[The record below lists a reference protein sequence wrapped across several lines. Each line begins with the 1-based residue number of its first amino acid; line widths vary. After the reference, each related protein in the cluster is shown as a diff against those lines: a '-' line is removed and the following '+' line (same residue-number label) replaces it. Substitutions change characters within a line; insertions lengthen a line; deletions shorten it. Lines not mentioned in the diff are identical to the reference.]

1 MMDNPMRKT
10 KASRFIAGASLS
22 IAIFGASLAGGTM
35 FATPADASG
44 CNCGTIRG
52 FHQETRNYLADRIR
66 EAADRIIEALKGHS
80 AQNSAFLDKQI
91 EANKRIAD
99 AEQVNDTMRERMKI
113 RAEAESGKFDPN
125 PVACLIA
132 SLFSGGGGGAGQGGG
147 NGSDA
152 INGFAAWASGANP
165 AVMAGGAALGK
176 YITDQQKQMGGKSTD
191 FSVPY
196 QHPTMP
202 ANDPAVQAMVNNLL
216 MAAPPRPIT
225 EAESKTPVGVAE
237 IARREQVNAA
247 LRASAQGLA
256 FSLNMRTPVAPAA
269 PYKALLAKESAPGS
283 YNNPIPETIAEL
295 QQLDIRTIARYAPN
309 EASLLRRGA
318 MNEKALLMEIVDE
331 LSIANR
337 LAYMNVEL
345 DSRNS
350 VALAA
355 ITGLLADGKVKSIPP
370 K

>member
-1 MMDNPMRKT
+1 MSKRMKSRE
-10 KASRFIAGASLS
+10 ASRFLPSAARTVIMSGVVAAVAVFSS
-22 IAIFGASLAGGTM
+22 
-35 FATPADASG
+35 PAAAAG

-52 FHQETRNYLADRIR
+52 YHQETRNYLADRIR

-80 AQNSAFLDKQI
+80 AQNSAFQDKQI

-99 AEQVNDTMRERMKI
+99 AEQVNDTMRERMLI

-132 SLFSGGGGGAGQGGG
+132 SLFQGGGSPGAGGG

-152 INGFAAWASGANP
+152 VNAFATWSSGAHP

-176 YITDQQKQMGGKSTD
+176 FLTDQQKSMEGKSTD
-191 FSVPY
+191 FSIPY

-202 ANDPAVQAMVNNLL
+202 DGDPALQAMVNNLL

-225 EAESKTPVGVAE
+225 EKEATTPAGVAE
-237 IARREQVNAA
+237 VAKREQVNAA

-256 FSLNMRTPVAPAA
+256 FSLNMRTPVGPAG
-269 PYKALLAKESAPGS
+269 PYQALLQKESAPGA
-283 YNNPIPETIAEL
+283 YNNPIPETISEL
-295 QQLDIRTIARYAPN
+295 QQLDIRTVARYAPN
-309 EASLLRRGA
+309 DAALIRRGQ

-345 DSRNS
+345 ESRNAA
-350 VALAA
+350 ALAA
-355 ITGLLADGKVKSIPP
+355 ITGLLADGKLRTIAPQ
-370 K
+370 